1 VVAEPSLIR
10 SRLAK
15 ELLRLRDLAGMSG
28 RDMARRT
35 GVSQPTMSRIDRGM
49 ALPSMQVVRTW
60 LDACDADADTR
71 QRVLA
76 LAEAAHG
83 ETRPWR
89 SLLNEELHLQT
100 QAQQRDAAAAL
111 IRNFQPTV
119 LPGLLQTAAYAQ
131 AILALGRSKDVAA
144 AVATRLE
151 RQKVLHEPGRRF
163 QFLLAEHVLRWPPAP
178 GALAGQADRL
188 LALVTAPSVEI
199 AILPDTVS
207 AGVVPWHNFVL
218 REPAGGGPVTV
229 STELVLGAQ
238 DDITDPESVGV
249 FEQLWERLWAAA
261 AHGGEAVEL
270 IRQSG

>member
-1 VVAEPSLIR
+1 MPEPSLIR
-10 SRLAK
+10 GRLAK

-28 RDMARRT
+28 REMARRT

-60 LDACDADADTR
+60 IDACGAAADTR
-71 QRVLA
+71 DRVLA

-89 SLLNEELHLQT
+89 SLFSEELHLQS
-100 QAQQRDAAAAL
+100 QPQERDIAAAL

-131 AILALGRSKDVAA
+131 AILGLGRSKDVAA
-144 AVATRLE
+144 AVATRLQ
-151 RQKVLHEPGRRF
+151 RQQVLHEPGRRF
-163 QFLLAEHVLRWPPAP
+163 EFLLSEHVLRWPPAA

-188 LALVTAPSVEI
+188 LALATAPSVEI
-199 AILPDTVS
+199 AVLPDTVS

-249 FEQLWERLWAAA
+249 FDDLWNRMWSVA
-261 AHGGEAVEL
+261 AHGREAAEL
-270 IRQSG
+270 IRKLG

>member
-1 VVAEPSLIR
+1 MAEPSLIR

-28 RDMARRT
+28 REMARRT
-35 GVSQPTMSRIDRGM
+35 GVSQPTMSRIDRGL

-60 LDACDADADTR
+60 LDVCGTDSDTR
-71 QRVLA
+71 DRVLA

-89 SLLNEELHLQT
+89 SLFDQELHLQT
-100 QAQQRDAAAAL
+100 QAQRRDAASTR

-131 AILALGRSKDVAA
+131 AILALGRSEDVAA
-144 AVATRLE
+144 AVATRLQ
-151 RQKVLHEPGRRF
+151 RQQVLHEPGRRF
-163 QFLLAEHVLRWPPAP
+163 EFLLAEHVLRWPPAP
-178 GALAGQADRL
+178 GALAGQTDRL
-188 LALVTAPSVEI
+188 LSLATAPSIEI

-207 AGVVPWHNFVL
+207 PGVVPWHNFVL
-218 REPAGGGPVTV
+218 REPADGGPTTV

-238 DDITDPESVGV
+238 DDITDPESVAV
-249 FEQLWERLWAAA
+249 FEHLWERVWAAA
-261 AHGGEAVEL
+261 THGREALEL
-270 IRQSG
+270 ISRAG

>member
-1 VVAEPSLIR
+1 
-10 SRLAK
+10 
-15 ELLRLRDLAGMSG
+15 MSG
-28 RDMARRT
+28 REMARRT

-60 LDACDADADTR
+60 LDACGADSDTR
-71 QRVLA
+71 DRVLA

-89 SLLNEELHLQT
+89 SLFDEELHLQT
-100 QAQQRDAAAAL
+100 QAQRRDAAAAR

-131 AILALGRSKDVAA
+131 AILGLGRSKDVAA
-144 AVATRLE
+144 AVATRLQ
-151 RQKVLHEPGRRF
+151 RQQVLHEPGRRF
-163 QFLLAEHVLRWPPAP
+163 EFVVAEHVLRWPPAP

-188 LALVTAPSVEI
+188 LALATAPSIEI

-207 AGVVPWHNFVL
+207 AGAVPWHNFVI
-218 REPAGGGPVTV
+218 REPADGGPTTV

-238 DDITDPESVGV
+238 DDIADPDSVAI
-249 FEQLWERLWAAA
+249 FERLWEQLWAAA
-261 AHGGEAVEL
+261 AHAGEAVEL
-270 IRQSG
+270 IRQNG